1 MSICVCM
8 LWCAQLQSKLQL
20 SLHSLWM
27 CMLWMCML
35 SMFPARC
42 MTEQLSSNA
51 DDGLKADEG
60 LSLFQTRHLG
70 QSIEFHAGVGVAT

>member
-1 MSICVCM
+1 
-8 LWCAQLQSKLQL
+8 
-20 SLHSLWM
+20 
-27 CMLWMCML
+27 
-35 SMFPARC
+35 